1 MIIAADAGQVLTRR
15 GGAWTPGGWLDDS
28 SALES
33 VCGGPGVGRLPRGCF
48 EQSRALFR
56 GPGGAWACS
65 LTLPAAV
72 GGGPS
77 HRSPP
82 GLRPRGRAVRTGT
95 DHRHRVKGADSNSEG
110 LGVGGQD
117 PVVPE
122 AASLHEELPLWGN
135 AWESPWFGWN
145 LGSALTETILS
156 HCLWPRSL
164 IFQ

>member
-56 GPGGAWACS
+56 GLGGAWACS

-77 HRSPP
+77 HRTPP
-82 GLRPRGRAVRTGT
+82 GLRPRGRAVRTEEQITGIESRGLTQTARDWGLVVRTQWFQKLPLFMRSSLCGGT
-95 DHRHRVKGADSNSEG
+95 LGKVPG
-110 LGVGGQD
+110 LGGTL
-117 PVVPE
+117 
-122 AASLHEELPLWGN
+122 AAP
-135 AWESPWFGWN
+135 
-145 LGSALTETILS
+145 
-156 HCLWPRSL
+156 
-164 IFQ
+164 